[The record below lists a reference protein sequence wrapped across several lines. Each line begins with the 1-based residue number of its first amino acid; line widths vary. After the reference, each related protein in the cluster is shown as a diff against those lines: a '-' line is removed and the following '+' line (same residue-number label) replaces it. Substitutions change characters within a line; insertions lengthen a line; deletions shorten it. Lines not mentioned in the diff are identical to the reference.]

1 MGNCAR
7 LPMRWLVICL
17 LVSLVLLLL
26 AAAAAAWHI
35 LLQHRALRRRPFK
48 SATLDSSDDH
58 DEPEI

>member
-1 MGNCAR
+1 
-7 LPMRWLVICL
+7 MRWLVICL

-26 AAAAAAWHI
+26 AAAAAAWHV

-58 DEPEI
+58 DEPGI